1 MASCLLGAAQSSL
14 RLPLSPPSP
23 SEACLRCRL
32 LVPCC
37 LCHHPPPSLR
47 FGQQLTQCC
56 FSSLAQGRFDAL
68 PSRFATSIMH
78 RVLQCVSSLHVGIAQ
93 AGLNA
98 LAFMRQSGVVFD
110 PTNLGRVHRVLE
122 VCVLCHKSS
131 LYVAVCRSM
140 PAPVCNRNS
149 VRALRSCETGLSP
162 GRGDGGPLHCCG
174 LRLLASV
181 LACSAMIIRFVL
193 RQRCFCLRFIVTC
206 AVRPFFLLG
215 QVLRERCL
223 RHWSPNIV
231 EMATVQGQAL
241 ADLLPRLPPSPPQE
255 QAGADAPGGGV
266 VTHMPLPV
274 LAASS
279 V

>member
-1 MASCLLGAAQSSL
+1 MPALSFTGAA
-14 RLPLSPPSP
+14 LPLS
-23 SEACLRCRL
+23 
-32 LVPCC
+32 
-37 LCHHPPPSLR
+37 PPPSLR

-122 VCVLCHKSS
+122 VRVLCHKCSCC
-131 LYVAVCRSM
+131 VAVCRSM

-162 GRGDGGPLHCCG
+162 GRGDGCPLHCCG

-181 LACSAMIIRFVL
+181 WACSAMIIRFVL

-206 AVRPFFLLG
+206 AVRPCCLLG